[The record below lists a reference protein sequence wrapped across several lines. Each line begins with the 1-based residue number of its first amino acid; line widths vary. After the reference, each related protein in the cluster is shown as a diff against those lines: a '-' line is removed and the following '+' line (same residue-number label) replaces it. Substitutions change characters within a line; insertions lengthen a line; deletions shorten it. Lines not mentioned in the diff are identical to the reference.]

1 MDWLDLLAVQGTLKS
16 LLQHHSSKASIHYD
30 FLYTRLCHLQVE
42 IIFIFLFGSAWIYFL
57 FFPIV
62 LARTSST
69 TEYKSGHHW
78 LVPDLRR
85 GNIHSFIG
93 KYDVI
98 GFSQIALNRLRKI
111 HSSLSFKNFYHER
124 GILSNDFSVT
134 FEMIMWLYCV
144 LYWFISIC

>member
-1 MDWLDLLAVQGTLKS
+1 MDS
-16 LLQHHSSKASIHYD
+16 LGFSSYKNMSSENKDNYISSFSIQIH
-30 FLYTRLCHLQVE
+30 
-42 IIFIFLFGSAWIYFL
+42 FISFYYLTA
-57 FFPIV
+57 

-144 LYWFISIC
+144 LY